1 MSDKLFY
8 TVVIISILIAIVIV
22 FFVASVI
29 RYHKQYILLQK
40 ERIQAQIMMQE
51 QERKRIA
58 NDLHDSLGPMLST
71 VKLFMNSI
79 SVNNETDRESLG
91 KASGYIDEAI
101 HNLREISYNL
111 LPSSLDRNS
120 LEMVVNEY
128 ISRMGDRLPVRINF
142 TVTKDTVIPKKT
154 EIHLFRI
161 IQEIIHN
168 TIKHSGASVLQ
179 ISITSQP
186 DGLYLVSEDNGR
198 GFDAERTRAVSEGLG
213 LKSIENR
220 CQMLDADFKL
230 ITAKNGGCKMIIIA
244 QPNI

>member
-1 MSDKLFY
+1 MPDKLFY
-8 TVVIISILIAIVIV
+8 TVAITSILIAIVII
-22 FFVASVI
+22 FFVISVI
-29 RYHKQYILLQK
+29 RYHKRYIQLQK

-71 VKLFMNSI
+71 VKLFMSSI
-79 SVNNETDRESLG
+79 TVNDETDRESLG

-101 HNLREISYNL
+101 GNLREISYNL
-111 LPSSLDRNS
+111 LPGSLDRNG

-128 ISRMGDRLPVRINF
+128 VSRMGGRQPVRISF
-142 TVTKDTVIPKKT
+142 KVAKGTTIPKKT

-161 IQEIIHN
+161 IQEIIQN
-168 TIKHSGASVLQ
+168 TIKHSGAKNLQ
-179 ISITSQP
+179 LSISGQP

-198 GFDAERTRAVSEGLG
+198 GFNPEHTRETSGGLG

-220 CQMLDADFKL
+220 CQMLDADLKL
-230 ITAKNGGCKMIIIA
+230 ITAKNEGCKMIIKV
-244 QPNI
+244 PVNI

>member
-1 MSDKLFY
+1 MPDKLFY
-8 TVVIISILIAIVIV
+8 TVVITSILIAIVII
-22 FFVASVI
+22 FFVISVI

-79 SVNNETDRESLG
+79 SVVNDTDRESLG

-101 HNLREISYNL
+101 QNLREISYNL
-111 LPSSLDRNS
+111 LPSSLDRND
-120 LEMVVNEY
+120 LEMVINEY
-128 ISRMGDRLPVRINF
+128 ISRMGSHQPVKITFYVAKNAM
-142 TVTKDTVIPKKT
+142 IPRKT

-161 IQEIIHN
+161 IQEIVHN
-168 TIKHSGASVLQ
+168 TIKHSGATKLQ
-179 ISITSQP
+179 LAITSQN
-186 DGLYLVSEDNGR
+186 DELFLVSEDNGR
-198 GFDAERTRAVSEGLG
+198 GFNAEQVRTKSGGLG

-220 CQMLDADFKL
+220 CQMLDADYKL
-230 ITAKNGGCKMIIIA
+230 ITAKNEGC
-244 QPNI
+244 

>member
-1 MSDKLFY
+1 MQDKLFY
-8 TVVIISILIAIVIV
+8 TVVIVSILIAIVII
-22 FFVASVI
+22 FFVISII
-29 RYHKQYILLQK
+29 RYHKRYIQLQK

-79 SVNNETDRESLG
+79 AVTDESDRESLS
-91 KASGYIDEAI
+91 KASGYIDETI
-101 HNLREISYNL
+101 NNLREISYNL

-128 ISRMGDRLPVRINF
+128 ISRMGSRQPMKITF
-142 TVTKDTVIPKKT
+142 SVTKDTVIPKKT

-161 IQEIIHN
+161 IQEIVHN
-168 TIKHSGASVLQ
+168 AIKHSGAVSLKLA
-179 ISITSQP
+179 ITSQP
-186 DGLYLVSEDNGR
+186 DGLFLISEDNGR
-198 GFDAERTRAVSEGLG
+198 GFNPDSVRAKSGGLG

-220 CQMLDADFKL
+220 CQMLDADLKI
-230 ITAKNGGCKMIIIA
+230 ITAKNEGCKMIIKV
-244 QPNI
+244 PVNI

>member
-1 MSDKLFY
+1 MPDKLFY
-8 TVVIISILIAIVIV
+8 TVVITSILIAIVII
-22 FFVASVI
+22 FFVISVI
-29 RYHKQYILLQK
+29 RYHKRYIQLQK
-40 ERIQAQIMMQE
+40 ERIQAQIMIQE

-79 SVNNETDRESLG
+79 AVNNDTDRESLG
-91 KASGYIDEAI
+91 KASGYIDETI
-101 HNLREISYNL
+101 NNLREIAYNL

-128 ISRMGDRLPVRINF
+128 IGRMDSRQPIKITFN
-142 TVTKDTVIPKKT
+142 VTKETVIPKKT

-168 TIKHSGASVLQ
+168 TIKHSGARSLKLA
-179 ISITSQP
+179 ITSLP
-186 DGLYLVSEDNGR
+186 DGLFLVSEDNGR
-198 GFDAERTRAVSEGLG
+198 GFDPDNIRAVSGGLG

-220 CQMLDADFKL
+220 CQMLDADFKI
-230 ITAKNGGCKMIIIA
+230 ITAKNEGCKMIIKV
-244 QPNI
+244 PVNS